1 MRLPRSRLPLYGLLL
16 QSGLARL
23 SDQMAAV
30 VYGWGFLKET
40 GSSAASSMI
49 MASSLAALVGGT
61 FFAGRLIQRF
71 GARNVA
77 LSGGWLSVG
86 AASAIAVLYAMD
98 LGNPILIA
106 VIAAIGA
113 ILDGPAGVA
122 SEVSYPQIARVA
134 RFDLVKLNAFD
145 DGLDNVAG
153 LIAPGTAALVLSA
166 FSLLGAMS
174 SLAILGFVAI
184 LILTFSMPNFRGS
197 KNRGSK
203 SIGPAIDFIWHDQ
216 IIFKLTILF
225 SIAIAL
231 FLTIQL
237 LLIPRAIILAGH
249 EENVLAMVLFSAGSG
264 GIAGALL
271 ASRIVNLMGI
281 RYIVALAFFL
291 LTMAAG
297 LILGAASIL
306 LLCVSGALAGLASGI
321 VSAPIAT
328 LYQTRPP
335 LHLRADVQWITGALS
350 LCAAPFAILGAGAL
364 ADILPLN
371 VLIVGTCA
379 SMALLSAITLW
390 WVK

>member
-1 MRLPRSRLPLYGLLL
+1 MRLPKSRLPLYGLLL
-16 QSGLARL
+16 QSGIARL

-61 FFAGRLIQRF
+61 FFAGRLIHRF

-77 LSGGWLSVG
+77 LTGGWLSVS

-98 LGNPILIA
+98 LGNPTLIA

-113 ILDGPAGVA
+113 VLDGPAGVA

-134 RFDLVKLNAFD
+134 RFDLVKLNALD
-145 DGLDNVAG
+145 DGLDSVAG
-153 LIAPGTAALVLSA
+153 LIAPGTAALILAA

-174 SLAILGFVAI
+174 SLVILGLVAI

-203 SIGPAIDFIWHDQ
+203 SIGPAIDFIWNDQ

-237 LLIPRAIILAGH
+237 LLIPRAIIVAGH
-249 EENVLAMVLFSAGSG
+249 QENVLAMVLFSAGSG

-271 ASRIVNLMGI
+271 VSRVVNLMGI

-291 LTMAAG
+291 LTLAAG
-297 LILGAASIL
+297 FILGAAAIL
-306 LLCVSGALAGLASGI
+306 LLCVCGALAGLASGI

-335 LHLRADVQWITGALS
+335 LHLRADVQGITGALS
-350 LCAAPFAILGAGAL
+350 LGAAPFAILGVGAL
-364 ADILPLN
+364 ADFLALN

-379 SMALLSAITLW
+379 SMALLLAITLW